1 MRAYGRIA
9 AAALGLGLGAGLLV
23 ASSDAAVA
31 ATRSSAP
38 SAGTA
43 AYAALPNLDITLMR
57 VAAPKDGSS
66 RVRVELT
73 NSGGAVAH
81 DARVRLEDNG
91 SFVRVSNGFTIP
103 AHTTQ
108 MLVITWPT
116 QGKHG
121 QHKLVTIADRRNQI
135 AESNENDNRATRTV
149 TLP

>member
-1 MRAYGRIA
+1 MRACGRIA

-31 ATRSSAP
+31 TS

-43 AYAALPNLDITLMR
+43 AYVVRPNLDITVMR
-57 VAAPKDGSS
+57 VGAPRDGIA
-66 RVRVELT
+66 RIRVELT
-73 NSGGAVAH
+73 NSGGRTAH

-91 SFVRVSNGFTIP
+91 MFVRVSNGFTIP

-108 MLVITWPT
+108 HLVITWPT
-116 QGKHG
+116 RGKHG
-121 QHKLVTIADRRNQI
+121 QHTLVTIADPRNLI
-135 AESNENDNRATRTV
+135 AESNEKDNRARRLV

>member
-1 MRAYGRIA
+1 MRACSRIA

-23 ASSDAAVA
+23 ASSDAALA
-31 ATRSSAP
+31 GSTTP
-38 SAGTA
+38 SAGKA
-43 AYAALPNLDITLMR
+43 VSAAALPNLDITLMR
-57 VAAPKDGSS
+57 VAAPRDGSS

-73 NSGGAVAH
+73 NSGGRVVY

-108 MLVITWPT
+108 MLVLTWPT
-116 QGKHG
+116 KGKHG
-121 QHKLVTIADRRNQI
+121 QHRLVTIADPRNHI
-135 AESNENDNRATRTV
+135 AESNENDNRAFRTV